1 MIFLLLSMYFLFV
14 FLFVVG
20 FFFVM
25 YEMFVFKGIENI
37 FVVNI
42 CLLVLLM
49 VGFEIIIY
57 SYNGIKNMY

>member
-1 MIFLLLSMYFLFV
+1 
-14 FLFVVG
+14 
-20 FFFVM
+20 M